1 MSEAGL
7 ANFRPGQGA
16 DKAAESPSAADWEL
30 RLGRCAEH
38 CENLKAEV
46 DLVLS
51 RRDRLI
57 LSAVDQGLPRSLI
70 ARLARVSPTRV
81 TQVIARDAGV
91 D

>member
-1 MSEAGL
+1 MQL
-7 ANFRPGQGA
+7 
-16 DKAAESPSAADWEL
+16 ESLSAADWEL

-46 DLVLS
+46 DLELA

-57 LSAVDQGLPRSLI
+57 LSAVDQGWSRSLV
-70 ARLARVSPTRV
+70 AKLARVSPTRV
-81 TQVIARDAGV
+81 TQVIARDAGE